1 MILIYNDERRIKQI
15 LTNLLTNSVKYTF
28 IVGIKIIAIQG
39 QKDNTIEI
47 SVKDTGLGFDVDLNY

>member
-28 IVGIKIIAIQG
+28 IGGIKIIAIQG
-39 QKDNTIEI
+39 KKENTIEI
-47 SVKDTGLGFDVDLNY
+47 TVKDTGLGFDVDLNY